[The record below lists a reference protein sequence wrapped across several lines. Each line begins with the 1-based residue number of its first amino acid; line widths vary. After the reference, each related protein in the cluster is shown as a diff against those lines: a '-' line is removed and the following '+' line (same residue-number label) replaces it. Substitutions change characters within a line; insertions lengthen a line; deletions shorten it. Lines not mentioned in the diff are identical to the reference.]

1 MPVLVFGV
9 FCEYLMIMLFMSFF
23 DRLSEDFLGD
33 NEWIHIIVILEVL
46 VSNGFGC
53 VIFATK

>member
-1 MPVLVFGV
+1 
-9 FCEYLMIMLFMSFF
+9 MIMLFMSFF